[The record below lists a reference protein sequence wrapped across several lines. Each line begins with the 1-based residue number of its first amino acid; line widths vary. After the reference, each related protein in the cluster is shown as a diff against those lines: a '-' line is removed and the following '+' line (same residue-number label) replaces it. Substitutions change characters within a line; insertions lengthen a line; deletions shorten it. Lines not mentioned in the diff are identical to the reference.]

1 MIKIRTKTDKIE
13 QKNVVFIRNGNSDG
27 SNLNDG
33 IALIDHNRDVNSEN
47 SNDNSNTVSHVCED
61 DSNSIITINPILK

>member
-1 MIKIRTKTDKIE
+1 M
-13 QKNVVFIRNGNSDG
+13 VFIRNGNSDG